1 MKVLTYRYKTY
12 NKLKFLRLERDK
24 TEELYQSKL
33 QFFTNISHEFRTPL
47 TLITAPIDKLEATET
62 DSDRKFILSLMKKNS
77 QRLLRLINQILDL
90 RRIDR
95 GGLKLNIS
103 EGNLIDTL
111 NDIFISFN
119 EFSVVKNIDFNFEYD
134 KGYNIFYD
142 KEIINHCIYNLLSN
156 AFKFTPENGAI
167 KLKVYQ
173 TKLNSKNYLS
183 LEISDTGIGISNEDI
198 DKIFDRFYMHQ
209 NSKSFSQGSGI
220 GLHLV
225 KELVELHKGVIIVKS
240 NIGQG
245 TTFIIYIPLDY
256 DVYQESDY
264 CESALFLD
272 VDKENN
278 KFTYPDK
285 LVINDNIN
293 QTEKKSD
300 NKKKSKTILIVDD
313 ESDIVMYLKHALES
327 KYNILT
333 ASDGVQGLEIVK
345 SNYVDLILTDVM
357 MPRMTGIELCTII
370 KNDLALCRI
379 PVIILTAKNVL
390 SSQLDGLGA
399 GR

>member
-1 MKVLTYRYKTY
+1 MC
-12 NKLKFLRLERDK
+12 
-24 TEELYQSKL
+24 S
-33 QFFTNISHEFRTPL
+33 
-47 TLITAPIDKLEATET
+47 
-62 DSDRKFILSLMKKNS
+62 SDL
-77 QRLLRLINQILDL
+77 
-90 RRIDR
+90 
-95 GGLKLNIS
+95 
-103 EGNLIDTL
+103 
-111 NDIFISFN
+111 
-119 EFSVVKNIDFNFEYD
+119 
-134 KGYNIFYD
+134 
-142 KEIINHCIYNLLSN
+142 
-156 AFKFTPENGAI
+156 
-167 KLKVYQ
+167 
-173 TKLNSKNYLS
+173 
-183 LEISDTGIGISNEDI
+183 
-198 DKIFDRFYMHQ
+198 
-209 NSKSFSQGSGI
+209 
-220 GLHLV
+220 
-225 KELVELHKGVIIVKS
+225 
-240 NIGQG
+240 
-245 TTFIIYIPLDY
+245 
-256 DVYQESDY
+256 
-264 CESALFLD
+264 ALFLD

-370 KNDLALCRI
+370 KNDLALCHI

-399 GR
+399 GADDYIVKPFNLEYLMIKIESVFNQLERLKNQLRCNYSLDIKDIDLQNNTNIITTKEDDGISESEKEKITIKQNRIGKMNEDFIAKATQVVIANIDNDNFNSETLASEMNLSRVHLHRKLKMIMDETTTEFIKKVRLKEAERLMREGSLNISEISYATGFSSPAYFTVCFSKLFGLSPKEYMSKHKILDHENKV